1 MAENGES
8 GKMAK
13 VRAAVIY
20 ASWETI
26 AAERLKTVVEGVVTE
41 RHMSKKL

>member
-13 VRAAVIY
+13 VRAAVIIY

-26 AAERLKTVVEGVVTE
+26 AAGRWRTVVKV
-41 RHMSKKL
+41 S